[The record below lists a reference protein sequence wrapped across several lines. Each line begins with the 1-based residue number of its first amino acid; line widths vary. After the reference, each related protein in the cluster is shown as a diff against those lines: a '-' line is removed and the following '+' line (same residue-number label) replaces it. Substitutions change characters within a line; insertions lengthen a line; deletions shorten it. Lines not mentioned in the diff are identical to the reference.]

1 MIILDDRTGS
11 VELLQ
16 YFPPGSAKLG
26 RLKFG
31 DASFIGKGMDGIPVM
46 VGAERKTL
54 PDLVSSLESGRFS
67 GHQLP
72 GLLASFN
79 MVYLIVEGMAR
90 ARLGQLEIKQSG
102 VWRPLGISELALD
115 SFLNTLEVMAGVIVR
130 QTTNAQRT
138 AYLINHLHHW
148 WDKGWDK
155 HKSHLEF
162 YEPRPTM
169 AVTRPSLVR
178 RVAKELPG
186 IGWSRS
192 GPVAEYFGTVHN
204 MVMADRFRWMQIDGI
219 GKGIAEGVVRAIN
232 GD

>member
-11 VELLQ
+11 IELLQ

-26 RLKFG
+26 RLQFG
-31 DASFIGKGMDGIPVM
+31 DASFVGKGMDDIPVM
-46 VGAERKTL
+46 VGVERKTL
-54 PDLVSSLESGRFS
+54 PDLVGSMESGRLS

-72 GLLASFN
+72 GLLSSFN
-79 MVYLIVEGMAR
+79 TVYLIVEGMAR
-90 ARLGQLEIKQSG
+90 AHQGQVEIKQSG
-102 VWRPLGISELALD
+102 IWRSLGISELALD
-115 SFLNTLEVMAGVIVR
+115 SFLNTLEIMAGIVVR
-130 QTTNAQRT
+130 QTTTPQRT

-155 HKSHLEF
+155 HRSHLEF

-169 AVTRPSLVR
+169 SLTKPSLVR

-186 IGWSRS
+186 IGWTRS
-192 GPVAEYFGTVHN
+192 GPVAEFFGTVQN
-204 MVMADRFRWMQIDGI
+204 MVTADRFKWMQIDGI
-219 GKGIAEGVVRAIN
+219 GKSIAEGVVRAIR